1 VNDDLKIQK
10 IITSNRTGSNS
21 KFACQDA
28 SVSDPCTSEKKNLP
42 EDYSHK
48 DDTNNKLITIKL
60 EVSLSIVMT
69 GPMGIIFCKLE
80 CDLWITV

>member
-28 SVSDPCTSEKKNLP
+28 SVSDPCTSEKNLP

-80 CDLWITV
+80 CDLGITV